1 VETIVTY
8 FACGLDIRRTGRAL
22 CIHPNSVRYRLRR
35 CEEILDASL
44 SSTALIANLHLALQ
58 DRIAETASAL
68 HPEDE

>member
-8 FACGLDIRRTGRAL
+8 FACGLDIRRTRRAL